1 MLRLRLKINQTVDLK
16 VAMVEWYTAEEV
28 LELLND
34 DLDVSEGDESEFYED
49 GIYSYLPEAS
59 ADILDLLE
67 PGASL
72 NNQATL
78 SGMEVELD
86 PVEDI
91 LQNLIGKSF
100 RPHKQ

>member
-1 MLRLRLKINQTVDLK
+1 MAER
-16 VAMVEWYTAEEV
+16 YTAEEV

-34 DLDVSEGDESEFYED
+34 NLDVSEGDESEFVED

-67 PGASL
+67 CGASL

-100 RPHKQ
+100 RPH

>member
-16 VAMVEWYTAEEV
+16 VAMAERYTAEEV

-34 DLDVSEGDESEFYED
+34 DLDVSEGDESEFDED

-67 PGASL
+67 PGTSL

-78 SGMEVELD
+78 NGMEVELD
-86 PVEDI
+86 PVEDT

-100 RPHKQ
+100 RPH

>member
-16 VAMVEWYTAEEV
+16 VAMAERYSTEEV

-34 DLDVSEGDESEFYED
+34 DLDVSEGDESEFDED
-49 GIYSYLPEAS
+49 GIYYYLPEAS

-67 PGASL
+67 PRASL

-86 PVEDI
+86 PVEDT

-100 RPHKQ
+100 RPH

>member
-1 MLRLRLKINQTVDLK
+1 MAER
-16 VAMVEWYTAEEV
+16 YTAEEV

-34 DLDVSEGDESEFYED
+34 DLDICEGDKSEFDED
-49 GIYSYLPEAS
+49 GIYCYLPEAS

-86 PVEDI
+86 PEE
-91 LQNLIGKSF
+91 
-100 RPHKQ
+100 